1 MSKTAYE
8 TALDE
13 FRDAAAAVRVAMSAH
28 ADARAAQIT
37 ANRNYQIAADALQAA
52 QDRQARA
59 DDALMMAKPEAPNP
73 PDIDV
78 TGKRHPLFGV
88 PFNQMFAGGQ
98 SNDPDPQ
105 TATAVAVMAIE
116 EPSEYPHRAE

>member
-1 MSKTAYE
+1 MKTAYE

-13 FRDAAAAVRVAMSAH
+13 FKDAAAAVRVAMSAH

-52 QDRQARA
+52 TDRQARA

-78 TGKRHPLFGV
+78 DRDRNRRPVSFLDGV
-88 PFNQMFAGGQ
+88 TFVETTLNGSG
-98 SNDPDPQ
+98 
-105 TATAVAVMAIE
+105 E
-116 EPSEYPHRAE
+116 